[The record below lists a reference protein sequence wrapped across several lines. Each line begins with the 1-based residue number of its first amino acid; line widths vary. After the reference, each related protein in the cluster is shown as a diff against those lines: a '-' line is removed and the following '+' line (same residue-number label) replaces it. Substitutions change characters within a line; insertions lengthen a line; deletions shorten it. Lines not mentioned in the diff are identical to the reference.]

1 MLHTARLL
9 ANGSTIVGR
18 SLAGRSN
25 PFSSSSSS
33 SSMSLIRNRSA
44 VRSRNILA
52 KKTTPTSALRSMTSK
67 AKPSAKSELSSAAA
81 AKTRAGSG
89 KVSAGAPYI
98 KDRGPVSWPSLFL
111 VGIAAASIVAYYNIE
126 RERRLE
132 SAMGRVVSSESDG
145 WSPNP
150 GVMAPRKFKL
160 TPWGYFPED
169 DGFGPSGKPAIG
181 GPWSLV
187 DLNGNL
193 VTNASFQGKWLLLYF
208 GFARCPDI
216 CPSEMLKLA
225 RVIDQLKETHPQ
237 LASKLVPV
245 FVSVDPARDSLT
257 ALREYAKDFHPNY
270 VFLTGSPTQ
279 VQEMAKKY
287 RVYVSKAEE
296 TDDGDY
302 LVDHSIVVYF
312 HDDKGELSDCFTQS
326 MRPKDISEKIVE
338 KMTTPEGLVA

>member
-1 MLHTARLL
+1 MFCTARHV
-9 ANGSTIVGR
+9 ASRSTTVGR
-18 SLAGRSN
+18 TIAGRNKS
-25 PFSSSSSS
+25 FSAPSVPSS
-33 SSMSLIRNRSA
+33 LLGGRNGVLRG
-44 VRSRNILA
+44 RNAL
-52 KKTTPTSALRSMTSK
+52 TRTQSPPSSALRSMTSK
-67 AKPSAKSELSSAAA
+67 AKPSPKSELSSAAA

-89 KVSAGAPYI
+89 KVASGTPYI
-98 KDRGPVSWPSLFL
+98 KDRGPVSWPSLFM
-111 VGIAAASIVAYYNIE
+111 VGIAAASVVAYYNIE

-132 SAMGRVVSSESDG
+132 SAMGRVVS
-145 WSPNP
+145 
-150 GVMAPRKFKL
+150 
-160 TPWGYFPED
+160 T
-169 DGFGPSGKPAIG
+169 GKPAIG

-187 DLNGNL
+187 DLDGKL
-193 VTNASFQGKWLLLYF
+193 VTNASFRGKWLLLYF

-237 LASKLVPV
+237 LASQLVPV

-257 ALREYAKDFHPNY
+257 ALREYAKDFHPDY
-270 VFLTGSPTQ
+270 IFLTGSPTQ

-296 TDDGDY
+296 TEDGDY

-312 HDDKGELSDCFTQS
+312 HDNKGELSDCFTQS

-338 KMTTPEGLVA
+338 KMKTPEGLVA

>member
-1 MLHTARLL
+1 MMIGTARHIPRRLT
-9 ANGSTIVGR
+9 AVRRTITGR
-18 SLAGRSN
+18 SPLFTSPSPSLSIGGRSC
-25 PFSSSSSS
+25 FGTRD
-33 SSMSLIRNRSA
+33 SLIRTSP
-44 VRSRNILA
+44 
-52 KKTTPTSALRSMTSK
+52 TPSLSLRLMSSE
-67 AKPSAKSELSSAAA
+67 AKSAQKKAVASASA

-89 KVSAGAPYI
+89 KVASGVPYI

-111 VGIAAASIVAYYNIE
+111 VAIAAASVVAYYNIE

-132 SAMGRVVSSESDG
+132 SAMGRVVSSESEG

-181 GPWSLV
+181 GSWSLV
-187 DLNGNL
+187 DLDGNL
-193 VTNASFQGKWLLLYF
+193 LSNASFQGKWLLLYF

-216 CPSEMLKLA
+216 CPSEMMKLA

-257 ALREYAKDFHPNY
+257 ALKAYAKDFHPDY
-270 VFLTGSPTQ
+270 VFLTGSPRQ

-302 LVDHSIVVYF
+302 LIDHSIVVYF

-338 KMTTPEGLVA
+338 KMTTPDGLVAS